1 MMKLKQDQ
9 FDCDDQGEA
18 VEMQKIFWCEQS
30 SVPELMGDRMKSI
43 KAGTQVLGLD
53 NCMDVLSL
61 TENEHG
67 KKSMF
72 MEE

>member
-1 MMKLKQDQ
+1 
-9 FDCDDQGEA
+9 
-18 VEMQKIFWCEQS
+18 
-30 SVPELMGDRMKSI
+30 MGDRMKSI